1 MKKVRNFSKFILF
14 LCLVCFGFGL
24 YSIFYTEV
32 HPALT
37 YICIFAT
44 GALMVLAYSL
54 SVGDKNSIQVNYLEK
69 KMKLWNNISYR
80 VKKAGEYSFT
90 SLPVGIVVYSEDK
103 EIEWANNY
111 AKDIFLSPLVDRKIA
126 NLSDE
131 LLKKI
136 NGDDEEF
143 ELTIYGKIYKISVL
157 REYNVLYLID
167 KTDYSSL
174 KKEYNDK
181 MLAIGVLNID
191 NLDQALTSLD
201 AQERSLQMTNLI
213 GILSEWS
220 NKHQIY
226 IKGFSEEKYL
236 LVMHYS
242 QLVNIMQ
249 ENFKILDDIKT
260 YCAKEGLRI
269 SVSIGVAC
277 KDVTTLDLVDLAESQ
292 LEMALNR
299 GGDQCVVLVEDTIS
313 YFGARANT
321 FEGRSPTYVRV
332 KTEELLD
339 SIKKSSNIIVMGH
352 SDSDADSFS
361 SCLAIN
367 RIAMAM
373 NKDSKIVFDYDLV
386 DKTVKFAYDT
396 IAKEHTSLLN
406 MFITPNQALKSI
418 KNDTLLI
425 VVDCQYTNLLMDL
438 RVFNKAKRLAVI
450 DHHRR
455 NRYAINSYEYLYI
468 QPSASSAIEL
478 IIEMLDYFDNEN
490 LEISELEATLML
502 MGIIVDTNNFMYRT
516 SYRTFNVLSKLHK
529 LNGDMGKVR
538 RFLREDYNDYVK
550 KMNILNKIEIIEG
563 GYGIILC
570 DGKHPVS
577 RQFLAKIADNMIS
590 INDIKAAFCIGKI
603 SENQVGISAR
613 SLDECNVQI
622 IMEQLRGGGH
632 FNNAATQLEDVT
644 LEKAR
649 LMLIE
654 KLKVNDEGETYMK
667 IILTKDVK
675 GKGKANDIIE
685 VKDAYGNFLIKQQQ
699 AIEATTNNI
708 KELEKSKEKEKIDA
722 EKLLEDMRELKQK
735 IEQVTVSVKVKV
747 GKEGKL
753 FGTVSTK
760 QIIENFK
767 SQNGIDLKKFKIENE
782 KHIEGLGTYKINIR
796 LHKEVKAVITL
807 YVVEEK

>member
-1 MKKVRNFSKFILF
+1 MKKVRNLGKFILF
-14 LCLVCFGFGL
+14 LFFVFLGL
-24 YSIFYTEV
+24 SAYSIFYSEI
-32 HPALT
+32 HPLITYAAL
-37 YICIFAT
+37 FFS
-44 GALMVLAYSL
+44 GSLLVLYYSIN
-54 SVGDKNSIQVNYLEK
+54 KNTKNYSQVNYLEK

-90 SLPVGIVVYSEDK
+90 NLPVAIIVFSDEK
-103 EIEWANNY
+103 EVEWANNY
-111 AKDIFLSPLVDRKIA
+111 AKDVFLSPLVDRNMVNLNEELATKI
-126 NLSDE
+126 DKE
-131 LLKKI
+131 
-136 NGDDEEF
+136 EEF
-143 ELTIYGKIYKISVL
+143 EITIYGKIYQVRVL
-157 REYNVLYLID
+157 RDYNVLYLID
-167 KTDYSSL
+167 RTDFSEL
-174 KKEYNDK
+174 QKEHNDK
-181 MLAIGVLNID
+181 MLAMGVLNID
-191 NLDQALTSLD
+191 NLDLALSSMD

-213 GILSEWS
+213 GILTEWS
-220 NKHQIY
+220 NKHEIY

-242 QLVNIMQ
+242 QLVGIMQ
-249 ENFKILDDIKT
+249 ENFKILDDIKS
-260 YCAKEGLRI
+260 YCTKEGLRI

-277 KDVTTLDLVDLAESQ
+277 KDVNTLELVDLAESQ

-299 GGDQCVVLVEDTIS
+299 GGDQCVVLVDDNIS
-313 YFGARANT
+313 YYGARANA

-332 KTEELLD
+332 KTEELIDLM
-339 SIKKSSNIIVMGH
+339 KKSSNILVMGH
-352 SDSDADSFS
+352 NDSDADSFS

-367 RIAMAM
+367 RMAMAM
-373 NKDSKIVFDYDLV
+373 GKESKVVFDIDLV
-386 DKTVKFAYDT
+386 DKTVKYAYET
-396 IAKEHTSLLN
+396 MGKEHTSLLN
-406 MFITPNQALKSI
+406 MFISPSNALKVI

-438 RVFNKAKRLAVI
+438 KVYNKAKRLAVI

-455 NRYAINSYEYLYI
+455 NRNAINEYEYLYI
-468 QPSASSAIEL
+468 QPSASSSIEL
-478 IIEMLDYFDNEN
+478 IVEMFDYFDYEG
-490 LEISELEATLML
+490 LEISEIEATLML

-516 SYRTFNVLSKLHK
+516 SYRTFNVLSKLHR

-538 RFLREDYNDYVK
+538 RFLREDYDDYVK

-563 GYGIILC
+563 GYGIIIC
-570 DGKHPVS
+570 EGKQIHD

-603 SENQVGISAR
+603 GDNQVGISAR

-644 LEKAR
+644 LQKAR

-654 KLKVNDEGETYMK
+654 KLKVNDEGENDMK

-685 VKDAYGNFLIKQQQ
+685 VKDVYGNFLIKGGQ
-699 AIEATTNNI
+699 AIEATSDNV

-735 IEQVTVSVKVKV
+735 IEATTVSVKVKV

-760 QIIENFK
+760 SIIENFK
-767 SQNGIDLKKFKIENE
+767 SQNGIDLKKYKIENE

-807 YVVEEK
+807 YVVEDR

>member
-1 MKKVRNFSKFILF
+1 MKKVRNLSRFILF
-14 LCLVCFGFGL
+14 LFFVFLGFGL
-24 YSIFYTEV
+24 FSIFYTEI

-37 YICIFAT
+37 YVSLFLSGACIIQYR
-44 GALMVLAYSL
+44 ALLVSDKRYS
-54 SVGDKNSIQVNYLEK
+54 QVNYLEK

-90 SLPVGIVVYSEDK
+90 NLPVAIIVFNDEM
-103 EIEWANNY
+103 EIDWANNY
-111 AKDIFLSPLVDRKIA
+111 AKDVFLSPLVDRSIHNLNEELAAKI
-126 NLSDE
+126 DKE
-131 LLKKI
+131 
-136 NGDDEEF
+136 EEF
-143 ELTIYGKIYKISVL
+143 ELTIYGKIYKVNVL
-157 REYNVLYLID
+157 KEYNVLYLVD
-167 KTDYSSL
+167 RTEFTNL
-174 KKEYNDK
+174 KKEHSDK

-191 NLDQALTSLD
+191 NLDQALSSMD

-213 GILSEWS
+213 GILTEWS
-220 NKHQIY
+220 NKHEIY

-242 QLVNIMQ
+242 QLLGIMQ
-249 ENFKILDDIKT
+249 ENFKILDDIKS
-260 YCAKEGLRI
+260 YCTKEGLRI

-277 KDVTTLDLVDLAESQ
+277 KDVNTLELVDIAESQ

-299 GGDQCVVLVEDTIS
+299 GGDQCVVLVEDNIS

-332 KTEELLD
+332 KTEELIDL
-339 SIKKSSNIIVMGH
+339 INKSSNVIVMGH
-352 SDSDADSFS
+352 YDSDADSFS
-361 SCLAIN
+361 SCLAVN
-367 RIAMAM
+367 RMAEAMG
-373 NKDSKIVFDYDLV
+373 KESKIVFDYELV
-386 DKTVKFAYDT
+386 DKTVKYAYDT
-396 IAKEHTSLLN
+396 MAKEHTSLLN
-406 MFITPNQALKSI
+406 MFISPSQALKVM

-425 VVDCQYTNLLMDL
+425 VVDCQYTNLLMDIK
-438 RVFNKAKRLAVI
+438 VFNKAKKLAVI

-455 NRYAINSYEYLYI
+455 NRYAINEYEYLYI
-468 QPSASSAIEL
+468 QPSASSSIEL
-478 IIEMLDYFDNEN
+478 IIEMLDYFNYED

-516 SYRTFNVLSKLHK
+516 SYRTFNVLSKLHR

-538 RFLREDYNDYVK
+538 RFLREDFDDYVK

-563 GYGIILC
+563 GYGIIVC
-570 DGKHPVS
+570 EGKEVLT

-603 SENQVGISAR
+603 GDNQIGISAR

-644 LEKAR
+644 LQKAR

-654 KLKVNDEGETYMK
+654 KLKVTEEGENDMK

-675 GKGKANDIIE
+675 GKGKVNDIIE
-685 VKDAYGNFLIKQQQ
+685 VKDVYGNFLIKNGQ
-699 AIEATTNNI
+699 AIEATTNNV
-708 KELEKSKEKEKIDA
+708 KELEKSKEKEKLDA

-735 IEQVTVSVKVKV
+735 IEATTVSVKVKV

-767 SQNGIDLKKFKIENE
+767 AQNGIDLKKYKIENE

-807 YVVEEK
+807 YVVEER